1 MLKQPQIYLDSN
13 DFSLLSDPRRLDQTN
28 IALRDELQGYADK
41 SLVQFRFSMAHVC
54 EAAPT
59 GPHAQEAA
67 ERRAELIYKLCGS
80 NTLVTIG
87 EIREAEIA
95 GSKDFS
101 PYSVG
106 RLSLIHISEPT
117 RLG

>member
-67 ERRAELIYKLCGS
+67 ERRAELIYKLCGLLCVRS
-80 NTLVTIG
+80 SRCSFAN
-87 EIREAEIA
+87 
-95 GSKDFS
+95 
-101 PYSVG
+101 VG
-106 RLSLIHISEPT
+106 HRKPKLD
-117 RLG
+117 